1 MWRKMFQITTSDNQK
16 METDD
21 QMMLKKADMKR
32 AQKKWTHF
40 LKAVLLL
47 LLLLLASAVYFSVES
62 RARREEKRWRQKE
75 SAAAVSA
82 SLRQCVH
89 GARHRFYFITFYG
102 GKVSKSIHFYTVR
115 AQNSVNKRHSSSG
128 SRECILA
135 FSFAVYNKYKL
146 HPISSWFPSS

>member
-1 MWRKMFQITTSDNQK
+1 MTKWCW
-16 METDD
+16 
-21 QMMLKKADMKR
+21 KKADMKR

-62 RARREEKRWRQKE
+62 RARREEKRWRQKK
-75 SAAAVSA
+75 SAAAVNA

-115 AQNSVNKRHSSSG
+115 AQNSVNKRYSSSG

-146 HPISSWFPSS
+146 HPISSWFPTSKMYIYDTRNQRISQ